1 MNRSV
6 RVRPESLR
14 RDRSLD
20 SAAARMLRWQEGTER
35 CLGGRISSSQQ
46 ATGGRL
52 GRTIGADAITKK
64 KEALRDRSG
73 GRGWQG
79 TMCTHRSGERGFLNS
94 DTDTAPWSSEGRVS
108 PSYLG
113 VTIPLK
119 EETQQAPF
127 WKQDSMLSWTVDFW
141 AICPVS
147 KETTYQLENQ
157 TPQMEKPQGFYG
169 WSLDSPLKE
178 YPNYLCNRI
187 ES

>member
-1 MNRSV
+1 MTPGAGSEKLFRMNRSV

-73 GRGWQG
+73 GRG
-79 TMCTHRSGERGFLNS
+79 
-94 DTDTAPWSSEGRVS
+94 
-108 PSYLG
+108 
-113 VTIPLK
+113 
-119 EETQQAPF
+119 
-127 WKQDSMLSWTVDFW
+127 
-141 AICPVS
+141 
-147 KETTYQLENQ
+147 
-157 TPQMEKPQGFYG
+157 
-169 WSLDSPLKE
+169 
-178 YPNYLCNRI
+178 
-187 ES
+187 